1 MISPGTY
8 NITAYQGAT
17 FNFVATYTIS
27 ASPVDLTNYTSAMQ
41 VRNSY
46 SASATIASL
55 TSSSGITLGGAAGT
69 ITVEIDADE
78 MTDIPAGKYVYDLEL
93 DSGSE
98 VTRLLQG
105 TFTVEAE
112 VTRS

>member
-17 FNFVATYTIS
+17 FNYVATWSIGGT
-27 ASPVDLTNYTSAMQ
+27 AVDLTNYSAAMQ
-41 VRNSY
+41 VRTTYTSG
-46 SASATIASL
+46 SAIFSL
-55 TSSSGITLGGAAGT
+55 TNGSGITLGGTAGT
-69 ITVEIDADE
+69 ITAEISAAA
-78 MTDIPAGKYVYDLEL
+78 MGAATAGQYVYDLEL

-105 TFTVEAE
+105 DFTIKAE
-112 VTRS
+112 VTR

>member
-17 FNFVATYTIS
+17 FNFVATYSIS
-27 ASPVDLTNYTSAMQ
+27 ASPVDLTNYTAAMQ
-41 VRNSY
+41 IRTAY
-46 SASATIASL
+46 SASSAVLSL
-55 TSSSGITLGGAAGT
+55 TSASGITLGDAAGT
-69 ITVEIDADE
+69 ITVEISAAT
-78 MTDIPAGKYVYDLEL
+78 MASVNAGTYVYDMEL

-105 TFTVEAE
+105 TFNVQAE
-112 VTRS
+112 VTRT